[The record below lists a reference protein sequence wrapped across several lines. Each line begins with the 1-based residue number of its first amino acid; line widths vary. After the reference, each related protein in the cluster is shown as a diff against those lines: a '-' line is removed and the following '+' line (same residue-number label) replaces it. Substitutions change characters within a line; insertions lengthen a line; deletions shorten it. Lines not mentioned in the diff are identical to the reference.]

1 MEDATPAEKAARGWL
16 EPSSRSVENHV
27 AAVDQIIWLKLKLSF
42 TLNMYLHVLLDMG
55 DVAAGAIGD
64 ALG

>member
-1 MEDATPAEKAARGWL
+1 
-16 EPSSRSVENHV
+16 VENHV

-42 TLNMYLHVLLDMG
+42 TLNMCLHVLLDMG

-64 ALG
+64 ALE